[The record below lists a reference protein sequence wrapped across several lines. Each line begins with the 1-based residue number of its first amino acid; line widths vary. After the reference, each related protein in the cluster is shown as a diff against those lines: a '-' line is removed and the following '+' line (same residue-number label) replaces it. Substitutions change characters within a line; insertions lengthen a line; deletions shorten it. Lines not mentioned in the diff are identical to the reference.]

1 MGCFGVVWG
10 VTTDPAD
17 SDDCAF
23 ASATWF
29 PSHQVQKGQ
38 SGGQMSQFHF

>member
-23 ASATWF
+23 LWVETHLPLGF
-29 PSHQVQKGQ
+29 PVIKCRKVSPEVR
-38 SGGQMSQFHF
+38 